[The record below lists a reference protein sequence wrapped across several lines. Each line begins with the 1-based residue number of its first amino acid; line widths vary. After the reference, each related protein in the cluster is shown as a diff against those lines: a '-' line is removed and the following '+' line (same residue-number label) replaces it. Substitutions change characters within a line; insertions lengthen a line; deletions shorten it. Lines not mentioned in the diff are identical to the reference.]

1 MLLFAD
7 HGPDGSMWAA
17 LLEKAWTKMKGNH
30 IQADGGSSVN
40 ALHSLTGVPVFEYKT
55 YSKNIDAF

>member
-1 MLLFAD
+1 
-7 HGPDGSMWAA
+7 MWAP

-40 ALHSLTGVPVFEYKT
+40 AIHSLTGVPVFEYKT
-55 YSKNIDAF
+55 YSKNLDAF